1 MRSRSFAAVLAATTM
16 TTMMAAGLA
25 VPSTAAP
32 RDEPPGRVAGATF
45 TLGAEVL
52 DGGEQVTSLTIDGS
66 RLRGVRAESVRPESF
81 AVHATGRYP
90 DGVDLGG
97 AGQVVFD
104 AGRTVT
110 SASRTPS
117 GDIRLELERGA
128 AGATLAYLG
137 PRSRNVMP
145 ELTYTVEQIAPLELR
160 NGARVTIDELRQGS
174 LVDPEVDAFASRTSA
189 DGMRYRLYAPHGAAG
204 ARPLVVWLHGNG
216 EGGLPGYYDGES
228 PLRANRGAL
237 GPATAEA
244 QAVFGGAYVVAPQV
258 PDEWYRA
265 DEAGYQARLRSLIEE
280 VAERHPVDTSRI
292 HVMGASAGGLMA
304 TRLVAAYPD
313 DFASVVVSAPAY
325 YLNRTGTYMID
336 AAEVRRLAGTPTW
349 FVHAKDDATVPH
361 DLTSVWAH
369 DLVPGSLLSSYD
381 GVTWEGVSYPGHF
394 AWVYTA
400 RNAPTTPDGQHL
412 WDWMAGQSR

>member
-1 MRSRSFAAVLAATTM
+1 MTKRRFAAVLAAVTLT
-16 TTMMAAGLA
+16 AGFA

-32 RDEPPGRVAGATF
+32 RDEPPGRVTAATF
-45 TLGAEVL
+45 ALDAEVL

-66 RLRGVRAESVRPESF
+66 RLRGAHADSLGPQSF

-90 DGVDLGG
+90 DGIELGG
-97 AGQVVFD
+97 VGQTVFD
-104 AGRTVT
+104 ADRTVT
-110 SASRTPS
+110 SASLTPS
-117 GDIRLELERGA
+117 GDIRLELERGS
-128 AGATLAYLG
+128 AGATLGYLA
-137 PRSRNVMP
+137 PASRNVLL
-145 ELTYTVEQIAPLELR
+145 ELTYTVEQTAPLELR
-160 NGARVTIDELRQGS
+160 NGARVMIDELRQGS
-174 LVDPEVDAFASRTSA
+174 LVDPEVDAFASLTSA
-189 DGMRYRLYAPHGAAG
+189 DGMRYRLYAPRGAAG

-216 EGGLPGYYDGES
+216 EGGLPGYYDGET

-265 DEAGYQARLRSLIEE
+265 DEAGYQARLRALIEE
-280 VAERHPVDTSRI
+280 VAARHPVDASRI
-292 HVMGASAGGLMA
+292 HVMGASAGGLMT

-336 AAEVRRLAGTPTW
+336 ADEVRRLAGTPTW
-349 FVHAKDDATVPH
+349 FVHAKDDTTVPY
-361 DLTSVWAH
+361 DRTSVWAH
-369 DLVPGSLLSSYD
+369 DMLPGSLLSLYD
-381 GVTWEGVSYPGHF
+381 DVTWDGVSYPGHF
-394 AWVYTA
+394 AWIYTA
-400 RNAPTTPDGQHL
+400 RNAPTTPDGEHL

>member
-1 MRSRSFAAVLAATTM
+1 MTRRRFAAALAAM
-16 TTMMAAGLA
+16 TATAGLA
-25 VPSTAAP
+25 LPSTAAP
-32 RDEPPGRVAGATF
+32 RDDPPGRIASASF
-45 TLGAEVL
+45 TLDAEVL

-66 RLRGVRAESVRPESF
+66 RLRGLRAESLRPGYF

-90 DGVDLGG
+90 DGIDLGG
-97 AGQVVFD
+97 AAQVVFD
-104 AGRTVT
+104 ADRSVT
-110 SASRTPS
+110 SASITPS

-128 AGATLAYLG
+128 AGATLAYLA
-137 PRSRNVMP
+137 PASRNVML

-160 NGARVTIDELRQGS
+160 NGARVTIDELRQGG
-174 LVDPEVDAFASRTSA
+174 LVDPEVDAFAVRTSA
-189 DGMRYRLYAPHGAAG
+189 DGIRYRLYAPRGAAG

-216 EGGLPGYYDGES
+216 EGGLPGYYDGET

-265 DEAGYQARLRSLIEE
+265 DEAGYQARLRSLVQE
-280 VAERHPVDTSRI
+280 VVERHPVDTSRI

-304 TRLVAAYPD
+304 TRLAAAYPD

-336 AAEVRRLAGTPTW
+336 PAEVRRLAGTPTW
-349 FVHAKDDATVPH
+349 FVHAKDDATVPY
-361 DLTSVWAH
+361 DRTSLWAH
-369 DLVPGSLLSSYD
+369 DLLPGSLLSLYD
-381 GVTWEGVSYPGHF
+381 DVTWDGVSYPGHF
-394 AWVYTA
+394 AWIYTA
-400 RNAPTTPDGQHL
+400 RNAPTTPDGERL
-412 WDWMAGQSR
+412 WEWMARQSR